1 MNYEFGPFRVDAR
14 ERALRRNGELVPLT
28 PKVFDILLVLVQS
41 SGRVLTKNEMMN
53 LVWPETAVEE
63 SNLGRNVSTLR
74 KALGDGPDEHRY
86 IETIPW
92 RGYRFIAKVRQ
103 CSDERAAIDSLAVLP
118 FLNENADSATNYL
131 ADGITD
137 SLINKLSRLANLKVM
152 SRNSV
157 FRYKAGDAKA
167 SFPDARTVGRELGVR
182 AVLIGRLRQVDGIL
196 IVSVELIDAADNT
209 HLWGGQ
215 YNRELSDLLAMQDSI
230 SQQIAEVLRV
240 RLTSADKL
248 ELTKRQTEN
257 SEAYHLYLKGRFYW
271 NKLTMDGVR
280 KGIELFEEAL
290 QKDPKYALAYTGL
303 LDCYTYLNNP
313 VEARKAAVKALELD
327 PTVGEA
333 HASLGFFTFLYD
345 WDWLKTEVEFKRA
358 IDLSPNYAQAHHW
371 YSIYLAHMG
380 RHEEAIQEAQLA
392 QQLDPLSLLMNQ
404 TAGMVLC
411 LARQYDRAMEELR
424 KVIDMDAN
432 YAAAHGTL
440 GLVYARKGMC
450 EQAIDEFAKVASL
463 AGGHPGV
470 ATSVKALT
478 AYTYAV
484 CNRTD
489 KARALVN
496 EISAEPTASAYL
508 LATIYAS
515 LGEHDRALDWLD
527 RAYADRDVQVVA
539 LKVDPALDPLRPTTR
554 FQELVARIGLP
565 E

>member
-1 MNYEFGPFRVDAR
+1 MTYEFGPFRVNAR
-14 ERALRRNGELVPLT
+14 ERALRRDGELVPIT
-28 PKVFDILLVLVQS
+28 PKVFDILLVLVQN
-41 SGRVLTKNEMMN
+41 SGRVLTKTEMMN
-53 LVWPETAVEE
+53 LVWPDTAVEE

-74 KALGDGPDEHRY
+74 KALGDGPNKHRY

-92 RGYRFIAKVRQ
+92 RGYRFIAKVRRS
-103 CSDERAAIDSLAVLP
+103 SDERAAIDSLAVLP
-118 FLNENADSATNYL
+118 FLNEDANPATDYL
-131 ADGITD
+131 ADGITE
-137 SLINKLSRLANLKVM
+137 SLINKLSRLANLRVM

-167 SFPDARTVGRELGVR
+167 SFPDARMIGRELGVR
-182 AVLIGRLRQVDGIL
+182 AVLVGRLRQINGII

-209 HLWGGQ
+209 HVWGGQ
-215 YNRELSDLLAMQDSI
+215 YNREPSDILSMQNSI

-240 RLTSADKL
+240 QLTSADKV
-248 ELTKRQTEN
+248 ELAKRHTE
-257 SEAYHLYLKGRFYW
+257 SGEAYHLYLKGRFYW
-271 NKLTMDGVR
+271 NKLTVDGVQ
-280 KGIELFEEAL
+280 KANELFEEAI
-290 QKDPKYALAYTGL
+290 QKDPNYALAYAGL
-303 LDCYTYLNNP
+303 LDGYTYLNDP

-327 PTVGEA
+327 PTLGEA

-392 QQLDPLSLLMNQ
+392 QRLDPLSLLMNQ
-404 TAGMVLC
+404 TVGLVLC
-411 LARQYDRAMEELR
+411 VARQYDRAIDELR

-440 GLVYARKGMC
+440 GLVYARRGMC
-450 EQAIDEFAKVASL
+450 EQAIEEFEKVASL
-463 AGGHPGV
+463 AGPHPGV
-470 ATSVKALT
+470 TTSVKALT
-478 AYTYAV
+478 AFTYAV
-484 CNRTD
+484 SHRTD
-489 KARALVN
+489 KARALVD
-496 EISAEPTASAYL
+496 EISAQPTASAYL

-539 LKVDPALDPLRPTTR
+539 LKVDPALDPLRSTTR

>member
-1 MNYEFGPFRVDAR
+1 M
-14 ERALRRNGELVPLT
+14 
-28 PKVFDILLVLVQS
+28 
-41 SGRVLTKNEMMN
+41 
-53 LVWPETAVEE
+53 
-63 SNLGRNVSTLR
+63 
-74 KALGDGPDEHRY
+74 
-86 IETIPW
+86 
-92 RGYRFIAKVRQ
+92 
-103 CSDERAAIDSLAVLP
+103 
-118 FLNENADSATNYL
+118 
-131 ADGITD
+131 
-137 SLINKLSRLANLKVM
+137 
-152 SRNSV
+152 
-157 FRYKAGDAKA
+157 
-167 SFPDARTVGRELGVR
+167 
-182 AVLIGRLRQVDGIL
+182 
-196 IVSVELIDAADNT
+196 ELIDAADNT

-313 VEARKAAVKALELD
+313 VEARKAAVKALELE
-327 PTVGEA
+327 PTLGEA

-411 LARQYDRAMEELR
+411 LARQYDRAIEELR

-450 EQAIDEFAKVASL
+450 EQAIDEFATVASL